1 VEADGQSSRSLAARL
16 EECAQ
21 AGVDEPG
28 VEETDAHRRRD
39 RHSRPV
45 VRPAALLTVQV
56 AATKCADEQ
65 QSREGSVVVVWAA
78 VVGERLWRRWV
89 GGERRW
95 QAWEHSGNG

>member
-1 VEADGQSSRSLAARL
+1 VVAETKEAGRCGPVTVEADGQSSRSLAARL

-45 VRPAALLTVQV
+45 GETGCAADGPGCSDKV
-56 AATKCADEQ
+56 C
-65 QSREGSVVVVWAA
+65 G
-78 VVGERLWRRWV
+78 
-89 GGERRW
+89 
-95 QAWEHSGNG
+95 